1 VATTSGQFTV
11 STSATALTTA
21 ETDTVGG
28 VVLFVR
34 NANAAAADT
43 VALGGSGV
51 TAATGLLLPG
61 GSIIGPF
68 EIPSGEQLYAIRGTA
83 ADVAVHVLRL
93 GA

>member
-1 VATTSGQFTV
+1 MAATSGQFTV
-11 STSATALTTA
+11 STSAVALTTT

-34 NANAAAADT
+34 NANAATADT

-51 TAATGLLLPG
+51 TAGTGFLLPG
-61 GSIIGPF
+61 GGIVGPF
-68 EIPSGEQLYAIRGTA
+68 ELPTGDQLFAIRATA